1 MMLVEVFFKLLL
13 KKPLRVTDAIKIEE
27 MRRKIA
33 LAKTRILPL
42 SIIWSI
48 YLLFLDSSL
57 GIFCCTFR
65 PHIFT

>member
-1 MMLVEVFFKLLL
+1 MTLLVFFKLLL
-13 KKPLRVTDAIKIEE
+13 KKNPLRFTDAIKIEE

-33 LAKTRILPL
+33 LAKTRILSL
-42 SIIWSI
+42 SIIWPI